1 MRKID
6 LIVVHCSATD
16 ETHQDSIEAVRELHI
31 SNTSKKFKWGPYDTF
46 GKGFSD
52 IGYHYLITKDGTV
65 HTGRPLGI
73 AGAHVR
79 GYNSRSIG
87 ICLSG
92 RDGFTPEQ
100 FRSLERLCREL
111 VSKFN
116 LTKLDILAH
125 HDLDKGKTCPNF
137 KVSELV
143 ATWKL

>member
-6 LIVVHCSATD
+6 LIVVHCSD
-16 ETHQDSIEAVRELHI
+16 SDIKSHDNIETIRSWHVNE
-31 SNTSKKFKWGPYDTF
+31 
-46 GKGFSD
+46 KGWSD
-52 IGYHYLITKDGTV
+52 IGYHYFITKDGAV
-65 HTGRPLGI
+65 HTGRPLNI

-79 GYNSRSIG
+79 GFNSRSIG

-92 RDGFTPEQ
+92 RNKFTNEQ
-100 FRSLERLCREL
+100 FKSLERLCREL

-137 KVSELV
+137 KVSEVV
-143 ATWKL
+143 ATWEL

>member
-6 LIVVHCSATD
+6 LIVVHCSD
-16 ETHQDSIEAVRELHI
+16 SDIPSHDNIETIR
-31 SNTSKKFKWGPYDTF
+31 KWHVNERGW
-46 GKGFSD
+46 SD
-52 IGYHYLITKDGTV
+52 IGYHYFITKDGTV
-65 HTGRPLGI
+65 HTGRPLNI

-92 RDGFTPEQ
+92 RNGFTDEQ
-100 FRSLERLCREL
+100 FKSLERLCREL

-137 KVSELV
+137 KVGELV